1 MKEKQ
6 EEAGKAIKMAIKHLT
21 KTAASDPGTAESGP
35 GAKGKPGSGGDE
47 DLAHYVA
54 DFLFDNSH
62 RTDCF
67 GPDHIAEYLAT
78 GEGGF
83 HARVRFWYAQRLDL
97 SHLKFIQAFRVFLVD
112 SGFNITGLEGSS
124 ASTRVPPVPPK
135 LKPALVIVLTPN
147 LRPAPAHTPM
157 QSPQYRCEDCPYD
170 GVLQCYILPR
180 QSSFPYPI
188 GRRGGQRLRP
198 WQWVSIPGTGTQKRA
213 STTHHLPQSS
223 SPVTCASNTKPSD
236 TKKARDGSP
245 AMEPGDFPFG
255 FLMRQ
260 YNDIVSR
267 EIKALNTFGGGT
279 APSERK
285 SARSMRTGPS
295 AVRTLQARLSAEP
308 GVHRRP

>member
-1 MKEKQ
+1 MSDASGAEIQRIVSPVTRSAQPEAPAPRRTGGSPASLKKAGILATSRERRRAEEARLNKALSIGKETYNLRHSDLKEKQ

-170 GVLQCYILPR
+170 GVLQRYILPR

-188 GRRGGQRLRP
+188 GRRGGNACVHGNGCPYRVL
-198 WQWVSIPGTGTQKRA
+198 
-213 STTHHLPQSS
+213 
-223 SPVTCASNTKPSD
+223 
-236 TKKARDGSP
+236 
-245 AMEPGDFPFG
+245 
-255 FLMRQ
+255 
-260 YNDIVSR
+260 
-267 EIKALNTFGGGT
+267 
-279 APSERK
+279 ERK
-285 SARSMRTGPS
+285 SAQAQPTTYRSR
-295 AVRTLQARLSAEP
+295 VRQLLAREQHEAI
-308 GVHRRP
+308 